1 MTVAPQLTVML
12 MLEKRFTPL
21 TCVVDVCS
29 LLVGVIGVGGRCA
42 VVVSSPCSVLFVS
55 VVLSVGSWP
64 LSTVDMRFAI
74 RTLSICAM
82 EMMFPWP
89 RICVAALMMISG
101 VSSSEVSWGLESTAS
116 CSKGS

>member
-29 LLVGVIGVGGRCA
+29 LLVGVIGVGGRA
-42 VVVSSPCSVLFVS
+42 VVLSSPSGLFELT
-55 VVLSVGSWP
+55 VLSVGSWP

-101 VSSSEVSWGLESTAS
+101 VSSSEVLWGLESTPS
-116 CSKGS
+116 CIKEL

>member
-1 MTVAPQLTVML
+1 MIAPQFTVML

-42 VVVSSPCSVLFVS
+42 VVVSSPCSVLFVLAG
-55 VVLSVGSWP
+55 LSVGSWP

-101 VSSSEVSWGLESTAS
+101 VSSSEVSWGLESTPS
-116 CSKGS
+116 CSKES